1 MNDIIQIISNVG
13 FPITMCLMMGV
24 YVKTEMK
31 EITRALNNNT
41 LAIEKLCENVIMKGV
56 YKNDE

>member
-41 LAIEKLCENVIMKGV
+41 LAIEKLCENVILKEGL
-56 YKNDE
+56 